1 MAFCFDLFENFLK
14 LLGMI
19 LRAILIYTLQVYI
32 ALPGSKASKIV
43 EQGHDKNALHGR
55 GSAYSR
61 QDADRLFRKLVIDG
75 ILFEELKITAMDTT
89 ACYIKLGRKAND
101 VLNGKMKVC
110 ASRTVSKLKCV
121 SNFFLCLF

>member
-1 MAFCFDLFENFLK
+1 M
-14 LLGMI
+14 
-19 LRAILIYTLQVYI
+19 
-32 ALPGSKASKIV
+32 

-110 ASRTVSKLKCV
+110 ASRTVLS
-121 SNFFLCLF
+121 

>member
-1 MAFCFDLFENFLK
+1 M
-14 LLGMI
+14 
-19 LRAILIYTLQVYI
+19 
-32 ALPGSKASKIV
+32 
-43 EQGHDKNALHGR
+43 
-55 GSAYSR
+55 YSR

-110 ASRTVSKLKCV
+110 IPEISRIIVPSHVIVHPLI
-121 SNFFLCLF
+121 LI

>member
-1 MAFCFDLFENFLK
+1 MS
-14 LLGMI
+14 
-19 LRAILIYTLQVYI
+19 TLQDYI

-110 ASRTVSKLKCV
+110 ASRTVLKLYFGSSLFSVYMMKSMKFHLRV
-121 SNFFLCLF
+121 RSNIIKPLTPE

>member
-1 MAFCFDLFENFLK
+1 MKTNLVFFESGCFRQV
-14 LLGMI
+14 LL
-19 LRAILIYTLQVYI
+19 YI

-101 VLNGKMKVC
+101 VLNGKIKVC

-121 SNFFLCLF
+121 SGLFLCLL